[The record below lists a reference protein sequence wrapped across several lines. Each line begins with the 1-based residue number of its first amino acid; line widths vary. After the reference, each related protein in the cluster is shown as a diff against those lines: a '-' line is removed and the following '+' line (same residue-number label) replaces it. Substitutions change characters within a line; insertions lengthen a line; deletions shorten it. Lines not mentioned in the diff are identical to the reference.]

1 MSDRLWIA
9 LDLETTGRKV
19 ALDHIIQIGIATL
32 TISSTEITNIPIHN
46 ITDITTNKIDKTEF
60 CELVKPNKV
69 IPPEVVAITGIT
81 NEDVEKK
88 GVPLVDALEKVNEF
102 FNKLNAN
109 QERILVGYNITRFD
123 FPLLLYELRRKGI
136 SDPIGSVLRKWK
148 ITYVC
153 DLFPV
158 AKMCLDTTKLKLND
172 CGLPCYKLESIFE
185 CLFHEKMQGAHNAL
199 YDSKGLLRILA
210 EIPSFQQTIEN
221 DLKSNNPQY
230 CFDFITWIHDIPLTK
245 EIKDKNTNLI
255 LASNF
260 GNKKQKRYVQ
270 EFILYEPWFTH
281 IENGSKS
288 VEGRRGFEDTY
299 KHLIG
304 EYILFRSEAKACEKK
319 VIGLQHY
326 PAIESYLENEPLE
339 KVLPGITCF
348 EAACAI
354 YYQFWTKEK
363 IQDSGGIVALY
374 LE

>member
-1 MSDRLWIA
+1 MTATTPPVNTSSATTRLWIA

-19 ALDHIIQIGIATL
+19 ALDHIIQIGLSATTL
-32 TISSTEITNIPIHN
+32 EPNKTP
-46 ITDITTNKIDKTEF
+46 TDF

-81 NEDVEKK
+81 NDDVEKK

-123 FPLLLYELRRKGI
+123 FPLFLYELRRKGI
-136 SDPIGSVLRKWK
+136 VDPIGSILRKWK

-210 EIPSFQQTIEN
+210 EIPSFQQIIEN
-221 DLKSNNPQY
+221 DVKSDKSPQY

-245 EIKDKNTNLI
+245 EIKDKNTNPI
-255 LASNF
+255 IASNF
-260 GNKKQKRYVQ
+260 GKKKQKRYVQ

-281 IENGSKS
+281 IENGSKR
-288 VEGRRGFEDTY
+288 VEGRRGFPDTY

-304 EYILFRSEAKACEKK
+304 EYILFRSPESARTCEKK

-326 PAIESYLENEPLE
+326 SNIESYLRSELLE
-339 KVLPGITCF
+339 EALPGITSF

-354 YYQFWTKEK
+354 CYQFWTKEK
-363 IQDSGGIVALY
+363 IQESGGIVALY
-374 LE
+374 LG